1 MNNNDQELLELYR
14 NNATLRE
21 QLKETDTAN
30 LIKTLVIREAANE
43 LNSIIAKHRPNDT
56 VSCAIDQVIASL
68 EDAIR

>member
-14 NNATLRE
+14 KNAALRE

-30 LIKTLVIREAANE
+30 LQKAVVIGEAINE
-43 LNSIIAKHRPNDT
+43 LNSLIARLRPSDK
-56 VSCAIDQVIASL
+56 VSCAIDEVIANL